1 MLWRQRSEPKRPPGF
16 ILPCQPALAVVPP
29 KGPRWIH
36 EVKWDGYRLIA
47 RKRGGIVR
55 LWSRHGTDFT
65 QTFPR
70 IQAAVAALEVETA
83 TLDGEAVALRAD
95 GYSDLSRL
103 RTRVGA
109 RNAALIGFD
118 ALEIDGM
125 DLRDQPVEERRA
137 RLAAL
142 VGEGRDGLLFSEAL
156 EAEGAT
162 VFEQVA
168 ALGLEGIVSKKIG
181 SRYRSG
187 SSRQWLKTKLK
198 GYAST

>member
-1 MLWRQRSEPKRPPGF
+1 MLGRQRSDPKRPPGF
-16 ILPCQPALAVVPP
+16 ILPCQPSLALVPP
-29 KGPRWIH
+29 RGPRWIH

-55 LWSRHGTDFT
+55 LWSRHGADFSE
-65 QTFPR
+65 TFGR
-70 IQAAVAALEVETA
+70 IHAAVASLPVETA

-95 GYSDLSRL
+95 GYTDLSRL
-103 RTRVGA
+103 RTRAGA
-109 RNAALIGFD
+109 RDAALIAFD
-118 ALEIDGM
+118 ALEIDGI

-137 RLAAL
+137 RLRAL
-142 VGEGRDGLLFSEAL
+142 VGEGRDGLLFSEDL
-156 EAEGAT
+156 EAEGAL

-168 ALGLEGIVSKKIG
+168 ALGLEGIVSKKLG

-187 SSRQWLKTKLK
+187 SSRLWLKTKLK